1 MGRVPRACLATA
13 SAATVASSEARSIS
27 ATSSASRFRS
37 IMPPMRPLPGE
48 PLPGEPLPGEASP
61 APCSMLLADLPR
73 EARPLATPP
82 KKPPDAS
89 DSTPAASDGAPAIS
103 GDVGVWAGAGAG
115 ATAAAVVAAAV
126 ATVAVGG
133 VEGRLMVR
141 WTVPAVSLIMV
152 EASR

>member
-1 MGRVPRACLATA
+1 MCHGACLATA

-61 APCSMLLADLPR
+61 APCSMLLADLPS
-73 EARPLATPP
+73 EASPLATPP

-89 DSTPAASDGAPAIS
+89 DSTPARGASDGAPAIS

-115 ATAAAVVAAAV
+115 ATAAAVVAVAM

-141 WTVPAVSLIMV
+141 WTVPKVSLIMV

>member
-1 MGRVPRACLATA
+1 LATA

-61 APCSMLLADLPR
+61 APCSMLLADLPS
-73 EARPLATPP
+73 EASPLATPP

-89 DSTPAASDGAPAIS
+89 DSTPAASDGAPATS
-103 GDVGVWAGAGAG
+103 GDVGVWAG

>member
-1 MGRVPRACLATA
+1 MDRVPRACLATA

-73 EARPLATPP
+73 EASPLATPP

-103 GDVGVWAGAGAG
+103 GDVGVWAGAGA
-115 ATAAAVVAAAV
+115 AAV

>member
-1 MGRVPRACLATA
+1 MDRVPRACLATA

-73 EARPLATPP
+73 EASPLATPP

-89 DSTPAASDGAPAIS
+89 DSTPAASDGAPATS
-103 GDVGVWAGAGAG
+103 GDVGVWAGARV
-115 ATAAAVVAAAV
+115 TAAAVVAAAV